1 MKHIAYC
8 RKSTESED
16 RQVLSIE
23 SQITEMQRLAERD
36 GVVFDKIFTESKS
49 AKAPGRPVFN
59 EMLHFIE
66 KNDCMIYAWKL
77 DRLARNPKDGGELQ
91 WLLAQDQI
99 HEVRTFERVFRN
111 TSDDNFMMNLDFGM
125 AKKYVDDL
133 SINVKRGIRAK
144 LEKGE
149 WPNCAPFGYNNNITT
164 HLVDVNQ
171 EQASH
176 VIEMFRLYAT
186 GGYGIRELSQIMFD
200 KGMRTRCGAKVGK
213 TKIHVMLTNPFYYG
227 MMLKD
232 GLFYPGKHEPL
243 ITKEIFDRVQDIISG
258 RYKSRPKKQFFA
270 HRGFLR
276 CHVCGCMLTATTKK
290 GHNYYYCTN
299 GKGNCEQHKKYLR
312 SEMVDNMMA
321 DVLEDVAFKNETVE
335 IMYQA
340 AKEKT
345 DLNDQYAETA
355 IRNLTE
361 RLRMATGKREL
372 LVDSYLDKSTPEV
385 VYKSKIKV
393 ITNEITDLETE
404 IKKLEEKRK
413 REYSTLELTKEFF
426 LTASKAKKEFL
437 EKDDAGKRTVSEK
450 LLWNLTIENK
460 ILASYKLKEPYQFM
474 VKAPLYKDLES
485 LRVGRDS
492 NPQLLP

>member
-1 MKHIAYC
+1 MKYIAYC

-23 SQITEMQRLAERD
+23 SQINEMQRLAERD
-36 GVVFDKIFTESKS
+36 GVVFDKIFTESMS
-49 AKAPGRPVFN
+49 AKAPGRPVFD
-59 EMLHFIE
+59 EILRYAKRYQCI
-66 KNDCMIYAWKL
+66 IYAWKL

-149 WPNCAPFGYNNNITT
+149 WPNCAPFGYNNNIAT
-164 HLVDVNQ
+164 HLVEVNK
-171 EQASH
+171 EQAPH

-186 GGYGIRELSQIMFD
+186 GGYGIRELSQIMFE
-200 KGMRTRCGAKVGK
+200 KGMRTRGGAKVGK

-227 MMLKD
+227 MMVKD
-232 GLFYPGKHEPL
+232 GLYYPGKHETL
-243 ITKEIFDRVQDIISG
+243 ITKEIFDHVQDIISG

-270 HRGFLR
+270 HRGFMR
-276 CHVCGCMLTATTKK
+276 CHLCGCTLTATTKK
-290 GHNYYYCTN
+290 GYNYYYCTN

-312 SEMVDNMMA
+312 SEAVDFMMA
-321 DVLEDVAFKNETVE
+321 GILGDIAFKEETIE

-345 DLNDQYAETA
+345 DLNDQYAESA
-355 IRNLTE
+355 IQNLTGQLKIAREKQE
-361 RLRMATGKREL
+361 RLL
-372 LVDSYLDKSTPEV
+372 NSYLDCSTPEA
-385 VYKSKIKV
+385 VYKSKIQV
-393 ITNEITDLETE
+393 IANEITSTENE
-404 IKKLEEKRK
+404 IKKLEEKRT
-413 REYSTLELTKEFF
+413 RENSTLERTKEYF
-426 LTASKAKKEFL
+426 LIASKAKKEFL
-437 EKDDAGKRTVSEK
+437 EKDESGKRVVLEK
-450 LLWNLTIENK
+450 LLWNATIENNN
-460 ILASYKLKEPYQFM
+460 LASYKLKEPYHYM
-474 VKAPLYKDLES
+474 VGAPLNAEYNTQRG
-485 LRVGRDS
+485 RVC
-492 NPQLLP
+492 L